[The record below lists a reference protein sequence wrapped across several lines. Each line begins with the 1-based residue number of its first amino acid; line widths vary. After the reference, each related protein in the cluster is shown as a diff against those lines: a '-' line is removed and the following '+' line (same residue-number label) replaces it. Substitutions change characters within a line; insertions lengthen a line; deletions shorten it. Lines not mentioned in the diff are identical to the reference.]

1 LKVIFRQLDA
11 NVRAVSSTEINL
23 GLNLEKNTYD
33 RTLRD
38 GLKITKQAVIAPRTE
53 KLRVLVLDMASG
65 AIGTVSV
72 PVKN

>member
-38 GLKITKQAVIAPRTE
+38 GLKITRQAVIATRTE
-53 KLRVLVLDMASG
+53 TLRVLVLDMASG